1 MKKTKI
7 EFIDRDFNRFRTN
20 GFAMDPML
28 KITLFTSPEL
38 ELFFFDKSIIGLNF

>member
-20 GFAMDPML
+20 GFAMGSYVKNHPIHL
-28 KITLFTSPEL
+28 S
-38 ELFFFDKSIIGLNF
+38 